1 MKECKYN
8 YMENQFIRLE
18 SAEGVAVYAIKIQ
31 KCGIDTIQ
39 TNWFNVKPAV
49 MEKIKAILIAE
60 NE

>member
-1 MKECKYN
+1 
-8 YMENQFIRLE
+8 MENQFIRLE